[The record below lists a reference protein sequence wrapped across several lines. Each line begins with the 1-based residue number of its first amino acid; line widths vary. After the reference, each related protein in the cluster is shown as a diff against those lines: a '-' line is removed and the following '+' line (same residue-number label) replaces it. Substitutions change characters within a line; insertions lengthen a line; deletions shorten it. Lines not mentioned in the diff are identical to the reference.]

1 MGVAVLQKDA
11 RVRLG
16 GVEHRLLRKVTN
28 TCWQIENV
36 KTKRVLEYE
45 TETLLKMY
53 VDSELAL
60 VGGGSLHPTHAVHI
74 GLSPEQLNLA
84 TLRRQYVV
92 DTLDVPNTR
101 RAMEPV
107 IAETWRKLQQPNR
120 APGWGTV
127 YAWKKRY
134 LASRKDIRA
143 LTDNTYRKGNRK
155 PRYPPELIAL
165 CEQALAKRYLT
176 RERTTIQV
184 ALEEALIKAKG
195 ENRLRPESMALPTP
209 TRRLMTR
216 LIQKM
221 PAFEK
226 YAARFGPERARKEFR
241 SMKGHCITNRPLE
254 RAEIDHT
261 ILDVFVLDDRTH
273 LPLGRPYL
281 TVCIDDFT
289 RCVLGIYIGFQPPS
303 FSSVAKCL
311 KDCFRPKVK
320 LREQYAD
327 IQNDWAAHG
336 VMQELVVD
344 NGTEFHSHSLEEMC
358 GAVGIEIHYAPRQTP
373 WFKGKVESF
382 FRTVNSGFVHRI
394 PGKTFSN
401 IAERGDYD
409 PTNHACITLAELNAL
424 TRKWI
429 ADVYHQTSHRALQTT
444 PAVMWTTHMTP
455 EDIPLP
461 DESINLEAAAGSTAR
476 RMLTHKGIEYM
487 GLIYNSPELTELRR
501 REGHKLS
508 VNIRVDECDIG
519 KIYVLWPGSP
529 EPYSVP
535 ALLSDYAS
543 GLSLWAHDVI
553 RRQMRQQA
561 HQGYDLPT
569 LLESKRAI
577 QQKIEEGFQLKRRKT
592 RKRAGRF
599 IEGAGRPAQP
609 KVDKQSVTPDTTKT
623 SGQST
628 AQDVVS
634 AITVR
639 DVDPPEG
646 NWFDD
651 EFTEEIPEF
660 TARVKE
666 EFRND

>member
-1 MGVAVLQKDA
+1 MGIAVLKEDA
-11 RVRLG
+11 LVRLG
-16 GVEHRLLRKVTN
+16 GAEHRLVRKVTD
-28 TCWQIENV
+28 TCWQVENAR
-36 KTKRVLEYE
+36 TKRILEYE
-45 TETLLKMY
+45 IETLLKMY
-53 VDSELAL
+53 VDGDLGL
-60 VGGGSLHPTHAVHI
+60 VGGGTPHPTQVVHTV
-74 GLSPEQLNLA
+74 LSPQQLDVA
-84 TLRRQYVV
+84 KLRRQYVIN
-92 DTLDVPNTR
+92 TLDLPNTR

-107 IAETWRKLQQPNR
+107 IAETWEKLKQPGR
-120 APGWGTV
+120 APGWVTV
-127 YAWKKRY
+127 YAWKKKY
-134 LASRKDIRA
+134 LASRNDIRA
-143 LTDNTYRKGNRK
+143 LTDNTCRKGNRK
-155 PRYPPELIAL
+155 PRYPFEVIAL
-165 CEQALAKRYLT
+165 CEQALVNKYLT

-184 ALEEALIKAKG
+184 AFEEALVKAKG
-195 ENRLRPESMALPTP
+195 ENRLRPESMALPMP

-226 YAARFGPERARKEFR
+226 YAARFGREQARKEFR
-241 SMKGHCITNRPLE
+241 SMKGHRITNRPLE

-289 RCVLGIYIGFQPPS
+289 RSVLGIYIGFQPPS

-358 GAVGIEIHYAPRQTP
+358 GALGVEIHYAPRQTP

-382 FRTVNSGFVHRI
+382 FRTLNNGLVHRI

-409 PTNHACITLAELNAL
+409 PAKHACITLSELNAL
-424 TRKWI
+424 ARKWV
-429 ADVYHQTSHRALQTT
+429 ADVYHQTPHRALQTT
-444 PAVMWTTHMTP
+444 PATMWKTHILP

-461 DESINLEAAAGSTAR
+461 DESLNLDAVAGSTER
-476 RMLTHKGIEYM
+476 RLLTHKGIEYM
-487 GLIYNSPELTELRR
+487 GLIYNSPELTELRH
-501 REGHKLS
+501 REGYKLL
-508 VNIRVDECDIG
+508 VDIRVDECDIG

-535 ALLSDYAS
+535 ALLSEYAS
-543 GLSLWAHDVI
+543 GLSLWSHDVI
-553 RRQMRQQA
+553 RKQIRQEAQ
-561 HQGYDLPT
+561 QGYDLYT
-569 LLESKRAI
+569 LLEHKRAI
-577 QQKIEEGFQLKRRKT
+577 QQKIEEDFKLKRRKT

-599 IEGAGRPAQP
+599 IEGAGRSAQTN
-609 KVDKQSVTPDTTKT
+609 VDQSITPDTAKM
-623 SGQST
+623 SDQST
-628 AQDVVS
+628 ATPIVS
-634 AITVR
+634 TITAR
-639 DVDPPEG
+639 DVALPET
-646 NWFDD
+646 NWYDAD
-651 EFTEEIPEF
+651 LTEAIPEF
-660 TARVKE
+660 TARIKE